1 MNGATLKGYRVEATT
16 ATQSFVPWSCTFA
29 SSTQEKCS
37 IYFSYMMNRVN
48 FGDTLRVRVVA
59 LSDFGDSPASEPYQK
74 LVAFTPTAPVNL
86 RNNKGLTSVSQIA
99 MLWDAPLEDNGSAIL
114 DYRVYW
120 RLGSKI
126 ETCSNLNNE
135 NEYAEEAKQS
145 RVTKENLAKKEIS
158 FSEFQTGEP
167 VLEGYS
173 YFFKVQARNGIGYGD
188 ISEEIEIIAGSVP
201 MPPVNVEIVL
211 ATEDPCFMEVRF
223 RNSATLTPSLLK
235 GHTVYMRAVDA
246 SSSRRLQSTSLSDF
260 QRVDCY
266 FNDLYDERCFVP
278 TEQVSEFSRVGNELQ
293 AIVVT
298 NSVFGDSIPSDT
310 SARV

>member
-1 MNGATLKGYRVEATT
+1 
-16 ATQSFVPWSCTFA
+16 
-29 SSTQEKCS
+29 
-37 IYFSYMMNRVN
+37 
-48 FGDTLRVRVVA
+48 
-59 LSDFGDSPASEPYQK
+59 
-74 LVAFTPTAPVNL
+74 
-86 RNNKGLTSVSQIA
+86 
-99 MLWDAPLEDNGSAIL
+99 
-114 DYRVYW
+114 
-120 RLGSKI
+120 
-126 ETCSNLNNE
+126 
-135 NEYAEEAKQS
+135 
-145 RVTKENLAKKEIS
+145 
-158 FSEFQTGEP
+158 
-167 VLEGYS
+167 
-173 YFFKVQARNGIGYGD
+173 
-188 ISEEIEIIAGSVP
+188 